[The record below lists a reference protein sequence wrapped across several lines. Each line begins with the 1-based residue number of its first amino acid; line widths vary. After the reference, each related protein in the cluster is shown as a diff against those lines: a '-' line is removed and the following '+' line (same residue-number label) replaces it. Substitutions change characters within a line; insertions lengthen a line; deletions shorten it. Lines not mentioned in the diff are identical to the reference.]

1 MFWPSEIE
9 QLQDLC
15 KGPEVSGAF
24 SVDTVSPTIGWYPLS
39 SREGFD
45 DPFFPGFDNRFY
57 EDGNVP

>member
-24 SVDTVSPTIGWYPLS
+24 SVDTVGTTFGWYGYPS
-39 SREGFD
+39 AVMAGFD
-45 DPFFPGFDNRFY
+45 DPAYPGFDSTPFV
-57 EDGNVP
+57 GM